1 MYAPVSVVL
10 PHWNRRELLLRLLK
24 HLEGQSAPPEEV
36 IVVDA
41 GSEDGS
47 ADAAERRGVRV
58 VRMGGNPGFAALVNA
73 GIRAAHCP
81 WVAIVNNDVTP
92 QPDWLE
98 RLLEAAEKEGA
109 WFACGLLLE
118 ESRPNQVDGAFDLIS
133 RAACVWRAGNG
144 KADGPLWRQ
153 PRRVHLPPLTA
164 TLLRKQLFDEVG
176 LLDEHFESY
185 LEDVDFGLRCAL
197 RGFCGIYVPNAAA
210 YHVGSATLGRWHPET
225 VRRISRNQVFLLAKH
240 WPPGWA
246 GRYGWAV
253 LVGQALWGVL
263 ALRHGAAWAW
273 LAGKW
278 EGIQRYRSMRR
289 PWPAP
294 QTARL
299 VGLLEE
305 SESEL
310 LRLQRQTGFD
320 WYWKLYF
327 SLT

>member
-1 MYAPVSVVL
+1 VNAPVSVVV
-10 PHWNRRELLLRLLK
+10 PNWNRRPLLLRLLK
-24 HLEGQSAPPEEV
+24 HLELQSAPPEEV

-47 ADAAERRGVRV
+47 ADAAEKQGVRV
-58 VRMGGNPGFAALVNA
+58 LRMGGNPGFAALVDA
-73 GIRAAHCP
+73 GIRAARCP

-92 QPDWLE
+92 QQDWLE

-109 WFACGLLLE
+109 WFACGLLLDE
-118 ESRPNQVDGAFDLIS
+118 ARPDRVDGAFDLIS

-144 KADGPLWRQ
+144 RADGPLWRQ

-164 TLLRKQLFDEVG
+164 TLLRKELFERVG
-176 LLDEHFESY
+176 LLEERFESY
-185 LEDVDFGLRCAL
+185 LEDVDLGVRCAFQGL
-197 RGFCGIYVPNAAA
+197 DGIYVPNALA

-225 VRRISRNQVFLLAKH
+225 VRRISRNQVFLLARH
-240 WPPGWA
+240 WPLGWLR
-246 GRYGWAV
+246 RYGWVV

-278 EGIQRYRSMRR
+278 EGIRRYRSVRR
-289 PWPAP
+289 TLPAP
-294 QTARL
+294 QTERL
-299 VGLLEE
+299 IRLLEE

-310 LRLQRQTGFD
+310 FRLQQQTGFD
-320 WYWKLYF
+320 WYWRLYF